1 MATNRRRGNI
11 LISVLWVVVA
21 MTILV
26 MGLSYEARSDVD
38 RASLVRDRAKAYW
51 MARAA
56 VEQVKFEYSVEQGKL
71 LQAPAGGDDIP
82 DDQKKARYHFN
93 YPEGTV
99 ECRIMTNASK
109 MSVNTQNTEQWMQL
123 FSLYGIEEEERKNIV
138 AALLDWRDNDDLPR
152 ERDGVEIGEG
162 AEAEYYA
169 TRTPAYAPRNGP
181 FFSVEEILL
190 VRGITEDMYYG
201 TRVEGK
207 QVPGLKDLLTVS
219 SQNMYQFDINT
230 CPVGLLMAFLE
241 IDEQEAGKLVKAR
254 EEKMLE
260 NVQEAIQVI
269 NTERSDN
276 LSRFFMTYRGT
287 GQAFTIRA
295 TAYVKDSPARY
306 TVEDEVRYIGGTN
319 LFTHIS
325 HKDFSLDHVDEMTEE
340 SDDER

>member
-1 MATNRRRGNI
+1 MACERRRGNI
-11 LISVLWVVVA
+11 LISVLWVIVA

-26 MGLSYEARSDVD
+26 MGLSFEARSDVD

-51 MARAA
+51 LARAA
-56 VEQVKFEYSVEQGKL
+56 VEQVKFEYAVEQG
-71 LQAPAGGDDIP
+71 QQINAPTGGAGQP
-82 DDQKKARYHFN
+82 EDQKKSHYSFT

-109 MSVNTQNTEQWMQL
+109 MSVNSQNTEQWIQL
-123 FSLYGIEEEERKNIV
+123 FNLYGIEEAERKDIV
-138 AALLDWRDNDDLPR
+138 AALLDWHDSDDQTR
-152 ERDGVEIGEG
+152 EPDGVEIGQG
-162 AEAEYYA
+162 AEADYYA
-169 TRTPAYAPRNGP
+169 TLVPPYAPRNGP

-207 QVPGLKDLLTVS
+207 LIPGLKDLLTVS

-241 IDEQEAGKLVKAR
+241 IDEQEASKIVKAR
-254 EEKMLE
+254 EEKMFE
-260 NVQEAIQVI
+260 NVQEAIQVAH
-269 NTERSDN
+269 TERSDN
-276 LSRFFMTYRGT
+276 LTRFFMTYRGT

-295 TAYVKDSPARY
+295 TAYVNDSPARY
-306 TVEDEVRYIGGTN
+306 TVEDEVRYIGGAN
-319 LFTHIS
+319 LFTNIS

-340 SDDER
+340 SDDQR